1 MFNIF
6 NRRKYI
12 PDNKYMIYSR
22 KYTDESIKKKVLQ
35 MEEREKN
42 LINVSNNNVLVNQ
55 LKEDNGTQATFL
67 IYFLS
72 ISSLLYYFL
81 YNKR

>member
-22 KYTDESIKKKVLQ
+22 KYTDESIKKKDLQ

-42 LINVSNNNVLVNQ
+42 LINVSNNNVLLNQ

>member
-42 LINVSNNNVLVNQ
+42 LINVSNNNVLLNQ

>member
-6 NRRKYI
+6 YRRKYI
-12 PDNKYMIYSR
+12 PDNKYMLYSR
-22 KYTDESIKKKVLQ
+22 KYTDESIRKLVLQ
-35 MEEREKN
+35 MEEREKFP
-42 LINVSNNNVLVNQ
+42 LNVSNNKLLNQ
-55 LKEDNGTQATFL
+55 LKEDKALQTNFL

-72 ISSLLYYFL
+72 ISSLVYYFL